1 MKINAHTP
9 ELKKETNNI
18 EPISVC
24 KYLMNFHQWYI
35 VY

>member
-18 EPISVC
+18 EPSVC